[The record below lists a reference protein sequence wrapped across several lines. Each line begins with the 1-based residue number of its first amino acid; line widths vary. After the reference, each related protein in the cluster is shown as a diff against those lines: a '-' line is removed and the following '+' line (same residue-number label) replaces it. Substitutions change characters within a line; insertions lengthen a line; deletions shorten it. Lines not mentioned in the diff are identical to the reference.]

1 MTSSGIDSPA
11 DADLAALA
19 SQAGIAVDW
28 VDARGQPRRVAD
40 DVLRAMLGAL
50 GLPAADAAQIR
61 DSAARLHE
69 ENGQP
74 AGLLIVDAGAPIE
87 FDARPDDAYL
97 LLGEDGEQ
105 RTLAAHDTD
114 DGRTRLPAVDTPGY
128 YVLEAGDWRRN
139 LAVVPPRSPSVA
151 ELLETPHPRAWGISA
166 QLYSLR
172 RHHGGDP
179 AQMAGMGDFTALTRL
194 ATAAG
199 QRGAAALAIS
209 PVHAMFAADPGR
221 YSPYGPS
228 SRLFLNSLY
237 VDPSA
242 VLGEAA
248 VGAALRGLGLGDEAL
263 RLDGLSLIDWP
274 AVARLRL
281 KVLRRLY
288 DDFRDDA
295 HSELQDAFTRFR
307 IAGGEALES
316 HARFEA
322 LHARH
327 LPPLG
332 DATDWRLWPADLR
345 DPAGNGVRAYAH
357 AHDRDVA
364 FHIFLQWLAAQG
376 LAGAQQAARAA
387 GMGIGLIGDL
397 AVGTDPGGSHAWSR
411 QADIL
416 EGLSPGAPPDIYNPL
431 GQCWGLTA
439 FSPRAL
445 HLSGY
450 AAFIEMLRAAL
461 AHTGGLRIDHVL
473 GLARMWLV
481 PQGAPAADGAYLR
494 YPLDDMLRLVALE
507 AWRHRALII
516 GENLGTVPEGFNH
529 RIEQAGML
537 GMDVLWFQRDGWAG
551 NPAPFQQPRYWPGA
565 AIATTTTHDLPTV
578 AGWWRGADIGW
589 RDGLKLLGPG
599 ETGESLRHERERD
612 RGALWHALREAGCI
626 GHDQPPAPPADAP
639 VEAVLRFV
647 AGTPVPLMLAP
658 LEDLLAQEEQPNL
671 PGTID
676 SHPNWRRRLEPE
688 VEHVFDLQPVR
699 LRVDAIE
706 AGRRGHA

>member
-1 MTSSGIDSPA
+1 MTLPGIDISEPEA
-11 DADLAALA
+11 LAALA

-28 VDARGQPRRVAD
+28 TDARGQPQRVAD
-40 DVLRAMLGAL
+40 DVLRTLLDAL
-50 GLPAADAAQIR
+50 GLPAASAAQIR
-61 DSAARLHE
+61 DSAARLGE
-69 ENGQP
+69 ESRHP

-87 FDARPDDAYL
+87 FEARADLSYM

-105 RTLAAHDTD
+105 RTLAAHDTG

-128 YVLEAGDWRRN
+128 YVLETDDWRCN
-139 LAVVPPRSPSVA
+139 LAVVPPRCPSVG
-151 ELLETPHPRAWGISA
+151 ELLEDPHPRAWGVSA

-172 RHHGGDP
+172 RDRGGD
-179 AQMAGMGDFTALTRL
+179 AINAAGIGDYTALTRL

-199 QRGAAALAIS
+199 QHGASALAIS

-237 VDPSA
+237 VDPAA
-242 VLGEAA
+242 VLGEQA
-248 VGAALRGLGLGDEAL
+248 VGAALRALDLGDEAL
-263 RLDGLSLIDWP
+263 RLDGLALIDWP
-274 AVARLRL
+274 GVARLRL

-295 HSELQDAFTRFR
+295 HSALQDAYTRFR

-332 DATDWRLWPADLR
+332 VATDWRLWPADLR
-345 DPAGNGVRAYAH
+345 DPAGAGVRASAL
-357 AHDRDVA
+357 ALDRVVA
-364 FHIFLQWLAAQG
+364 FHFFLNGLAAHG

-387 GMGIGLIGDL
+387 GMDIGLIGDL

-431 GQCWGLTA
+431 GQSWGLTA

-445 HLSGY
+445 HLTGY

-461 AHTGGLRIDHVL
+461 THTGGLRIDHIL

-481 PQGAPAADGAYLR
+481 PQGAPAKDGAYLR

-529 RIEQAGML
+529 RLEQAGML

-551 NPAPFQQPRYWPGA
+551 DPAPFQQPRYWPGA

-578 AGWWRGADIGW
+578 AGWWRGTEIGW
-589 RDGLKLLGPG
+589 RERLRLLGRD
-599 ETGESLRHERERD
+599 ETAAALHQQRERD
-612 RGALWHALREAGCI
+612 RGALWQALREAGCI
-626 GHDQPPAPPADAP
+626 AHDAPPIPPADAP
-639 VEAVLRFV
+639 IEAVLRYV
-647 AGTPVPLMLAP
+647 ASTPVPLMLVP
-658 LEDLLAQEEQPNL
+658 LEDLLGQEEQPNL
-671 PGTID
+671 PGTVET
-676 SHPNWRRRLEPE
+676 HPNWRRRLDTD
-688 VEHVFDLQPVR
+688 VARVFDEPAVR
-699 LRVDAIE
+699 SRVDAIA